1 MLIHTVTKTFTT
13 RAVALPVIGTLT
25 ATLLT
30 GCYVVP
36 ITQPVP
42 DTARSQAAP
51 HAQVVKLSA
60 RLYPANKLAS
70 RHGIVS
76 ADISHDYQGR
86 GVFNAYISGEQF
98 RGEATRTKGRRGGIA
113 HGAGNHGNFIKCTY
127 TMNSNTQGTGS
138 CQLNNGAAFNMHV
151 GA

>member
-1 MLIHTVTKTFTT
+1 MLIHTVKTFTS
-13 RAVALPVIGTLT
+13 RAVALPVASALT
-25 ATLLT
+25 TTVLT

-36 ITQPVP
+36 MTQPVP
-42 DTARSQAAP
+42 STDNNQHMP

-98 RGEATRTKGRRGGIA
+98 RGEATRTKGRRSGIA
-113 HGAGNHGNFIKCTY
+113 HGAGNHGNFIQCSY

-138 CQLNNGAAFNMHV
+138 CKLNNGAVFNMHV